1 MNLVTGIEDSSTAFS
16 IVTAGSAVLGA
27 LVVAG
32 FHASL
37 KHHARI
43 EERARLAADDRVAL
57 ASLLANMATI
67 EHLFDKTQVGDTV
80 LTKDDMRSLV
90 EAATGTAPSRREVE
104 LLFDIFDSSRDELIH
119 PHEARNALS
128 GKHGD

>member
-1 MNLVTGIEDSSTAFS
+1 MCVWRRGYLQGVPIRRLSERQQLLRGLITHDGI
-16 IVTAGSAVLGA
+16 VGPVP
-27 LVVAG
+27 
-32 FHASL
+32 
-37 KHHARI
+37 KM
-43 EERARLAADDRVAL
+43 L